1 MYRQLGKNMRK
12 NTKMNPVNINTN
24 DMNNPMGFIER
35 TEVEA
40 YINRIRKFEPLTRD
54 EEISLAEEIRNGN
67 ENAFN
72 MFVERNLLLAYKMAK
87 RYMHNGVPFADL
99 IQAGNIG
106 LIKAVRNYAFEIGVK
121 DGKNYKFNKFNS
133 MAVWY
138 IRKEITES
146 IENEGSPVRR
156 PHLVCN
162 AALKIGKVIDRF
174 DHEPSIEELVNAT
187 GLEESE
193 IVAAIGTEIS
203 YTSTDVTVDD
213 SNSDHSDT
221 YGDLIAGNMHADDT
235 IKEEDTHKEVEI
247 LMETLDDKERLVV
260 RMTYGI
266 GYDYERDFNAIGEE
280 IGCSPTT
287 VKNIMKKA
295 VAKMQKAAV
304 SIK

>member
-1 MYRQLGKNMRK
+1 MYRQLEKNMRK

-24 DMNNPMGFIER
+24 DMNNPMGFVER

-40 YINRIRKFEPLTRD
+40 YINRIRKFEPLTRE
-54 EEISLAEEIRNGN
+54 EEISLTEEIRKGN

-72 MFVERNLLLAYKMAK
+72 VFVEHNLLLAYKAAK
-87 RYMHNGVPFADL
+87 KYMHNGVPFADL
-99 IQAGNIG
+99 IQSANIG
-106 LIKAVRNYAFEIGVK
+106 LITAARNYIYKIGNTENG
-121 DGKNYKFNKFNS
+121 DYERNRFSSY
-133 MAVWY
+133 AIWH
-138 IRKEITES
+138 IRKSITEA

-162 AALKIGKVIDRF
+162 ASLKIGKVIDRF

-187 GLEESE
+187 GLKESE
-193 IVAAIGTEIS
+193 IVAALGTEIS

-304 SIK
+304 SLK

>member
-24 DMNNPMGFIER
+24 DMNNPMGFVER

-40 YINRIRKFEPLTRD
+40 YINKIRKFEPLTR
-54 EEISLAEEIRNGN
+54 EEKISLIEEIRKGN

-72 MFVERNLLLAYKMAK
+72 VFVERNLLLAYKIAK

-121 DGKNYKFNKFNS
+121 DGKNYKFNKFSS

-162 AALKIGKVIDRF
+162 ASLKIGKVIDRF
-174 DHEPSIEELVNAT
+174 DHEPPIEELVDAT
-187 GLEESE
+187 GLKESE
-193 IVAAIGTEIS
+193 IIAAIGTEIS

-247 LMETLDDKERLVV
+247 LMATLDDKERLVV

-266 GYDYERDFNAIGEE
+266 GYDYERDFTAIGEE

-304 SIK
+304 SHK